1 MIISE
6 LLTAKEGENVVVKE
20 AKKTFVFDKL
30 VKYACALS
38 NRGDGYIVFWEAR
51 R

>member
-6 LLTAKEGENVVVKE
+6 LLTAKERENVVVKD
-20 AKKTFVFDKL
+20 AKKIFVFDKL

-38 NRGDGYIVFWEAR
+38 NRGGGYIVFWEAR